1 MRKSLFLLISVL
13 LSLGWAE
20 VPFPVIESG
29 KVHLTEK
36 NSPYLLETSVVFSR
50 EDTLLIDPG
59 VQVFMMPY
67 AKVLLRGSVSILGTL
82 QKPVVFKSLDTT
94 KSWSGIHFVSN
105 TTPFLVQN
113 LVVEN
118 AFRNSV
124 TQSGGVFESVSF
136 INNYYGLWVNSSNQ
150 VSLKKCSFT
159 RNRFALSVGAGSIKA
174 ESTQIFGNVF
184 GLYIE
189 KGGEYSGNL
198 QLIKGNLE
206 ADIRKETEE
215 LAGKGKTVSRSVWHR
230 IETSF

>member
-1 MRKSLFLLISVL
+1 MSSN
-13 LSLGWAE
+13 
-20 VPFPVIESG
+20 VPAVC
-29 KVHLTEK
+29 
-36 NSPYLLETSVVFSR
+36 
-50 EDTLLIDPG
+50 
-59 VQVFMMPY
+59 Y
-67 AKVLLRGSVSILGTL
+67 A
-82 QKPVVFKSLDTT
+82 
-94 KSWSGIHFVSN
+94 
-105 TTPFLVQN
+105 
-113 LVVEN
+113 
-118 AFRNSV
+118 
-124 TQSGGVFESVSF
+124 
-136 INNYYGLWVNSSNQ
+136 LWVNSSNQ

-230 IETSF
+230 IESSF